1 MERIGWRNTQIR
13 ELAKATVFVPN
24 SKLVQNNIV
33 NFHTRD
39 NDSTILVQLR
49 VHYSNDPEKVE
60 QVTCAVAREVLKS
73 QCNHDADRDTIFTLI
88 CAQFFCGGFRGDIKV
103 AED

>member
-49 VHYSNDPEKVE
+49 VHYNNDPEKVE

-73 QCNHDADRDTIFTLI
+73 QCNRDLDRDTFLHFSMLNSSGWIS
-88 CAQFFCGGFRGDIKV
+88 R
-103 AED
+103 